1 MSLSKNEIKT
11 RAQAFASE
19 WQGEASEKAESQSFW
34 NDFFLIFGVDRRRI
48 ASYEKNVEKCGGKT
62 GFIDL
67 FWRGTLIVEHK
78 SKGGDLEKAYAQA
91 TDYFPGLKDTE
102 LPR

>member
-11 RAQAFASE
+11 RAQAFASK

-34 NDFFLIFGVDRRRI
+34 NGFFHIFGVARRRF
-48 ASYEKNVEKCGGKT
+48 ASFEKNVEKCGGKT